1 MPLLDIEK
9 GIKNEKI
16 KSRFRLA
23 HLASKRARELN
34 EVKEDTLPLQVT
46 KYHKITT
53 NVISE
58 IIDEKIEFIIENED

>member
-23 HLASKRARELN
+23 HLASKRARQLN
-34 EVKEDTLPLQVT
+34 DLGEDTLPLQVN

-53 NVISE
+53 NVIAE
-58 IIDEKIEFIIENED
+58 IIEEKVDFIIEEE

>member
-34 EVKEDTLPLQVT
+34 EIEEDTLPLQVN
-46 KYHKITT
+46 KYYKITT
-53 NVISE
+53 NAIAE
-58 IIDEKIEFIIENED
+58 IIEEKVDFIIEKE